1 MRIHPRGCD
10 ASDITQVLEQASWAL
25 RSGGLLIVTVP
36 IGPPSAEGA
45 VGPADVRGILARA
58 HDLGFVLVG
67 DLDGDVTARMREAA
81 ARAPGRRRG
90 IRPRPADPEAPLMT
104 RRRVLTI
111 ARVAIAVI
119 VLAAVVWAVAKN
131 WTEVSA
137 HLDKI
142 SWPVFALSSLAA
154 AVGTWLTM
162 LGWRVILRDLGSD
175 LHLAPSS
182 GVYFVGQLGKYL
194 PGSLWSVLVQ
204 ADIAS
209 HLKVPRR
216 RTAVTGLLALGLSL
230 LTGLLVGL
238 PATSFLLRRDSDAF
252 SWWVLLAIPLV
263 VVLCCAAPAQRDH
276 RPHAAHAAAR
286 AARARPL
293 RPGRADLGR
302 HLRAGLARVRRAH
315 AAAGAGRRGRRPA
328 PGPDARGDDGL
339 RALRLARHAD
349 RSSCPPASGR
359 GRAC

>member
-1 MRIHPRGCD
+1 MSRK
-10 ASDITQVLEQASWAL
+10 
-25 RSGGLLIVTVP
+25 
-36 IGPPSAEGA
+36 
-45 VGPADVRGILARA
+45 
-58 HDLGFVLVG
+58 
-67 DLDGDVTARMREAA
+67 
-81 ARAPGRRRG
+81 
-90 IRPRPADPEAPLMT
+90 
-104 RRRVLTI
+104 RVLTI
-111 ARVAIAVI
+111 ARVASAVI
-119 VLAAVVWAVAKN
+119 VRAAVVWAVAKN

-137 HLDKI
+137 QLDKI

-238 PATSFLLRRDSDAF
+238 PATSFLLRRDSDGF

-263 VVLCCAAPAQRDH
+263 VVLCWPRLLNAIITLMLRTLRREPLEHDLSGRAVLTSVGIFVLVWLAFGVHTLLLAQAVAGDAPHPDLTRAAMCGYALSVSLGMLTIVLPAGLGAREGLLTIILSVAIPAPA
-276 RPHAAHAAAR
+276 AAAVAIVSR
-286 AARARPL
+286 FIVTIIDVLAALGGWLYARTHHL
-293 RPGRADLGR
+293 VSERRADEQ
-302 HLRAGLARVRRAH
+302 ASETT
-315 AAAGAGRRGRRPA
+315 PA
-328 PGPDARGDDGL
+328 
-339 RALRLARHAD
+339 
-349 RSSCPPASGR
+349 
-359 GRAC
+359 